1 MTVRSR
7 DTHAPE
13 IIKQILK
20 AKIKPSE
27 IKVGINP
34 FRTLNIWKVLIETNS
49 KEEIEALEKDIQ
61 AKCGDNLEINIH
73 AMRKPRLMIL
83 NIPEDIS
90 KTNIE
95 DTILMQNPDRNLR
108 N

>member
-27 IKVGINP
+27 IKFGINT
-34 FRTLNIWKVLIETNS
+34 FKTLNSGKVLIETNS
-49 KEEIEALEKDIQ
+49 KEEIEAMEKDIP
-61 AKCGDNLEINIH
+61 AKCEDDLEINIH
-73 AMRKPRLMIL
+73 TLRKPRLIIL

-90 KTNIE
+90 TRNIE
-95 DTILMQNPDRNLR
+95 DY
-108 N
+108 